1 MKSVVCSKSLCVDCV
16 ALHGPSLTAAL
27 RHSRRPC
34 VAAKAARR
42 ERGCAEPSRAEP
54 CSVAR
59 KQSGSP
65 VPSVRANQ
73 AEGGRCRRSHASAA
87 AAQRVSPYGKG
98 VTRSASGWQLG
109 QRHWRCARVGTPR
122 PPGQPLRRLHASALA
137 DGIGR
142 SSAGSIRRIGRDR
155 LNRRRWAEGSA
166 PGWTHAFRTDAIR
179 HRCWSRSHL
188 QMSRRECEIGRE
200 CGGLS
205 IDLFVVRLIPNICA
219 CKKKQPRPRG
229 NHAQRGYPVRA

>member
-1 MKSVVCSKSLCVDCV
+1 M
-16 ALHGPSLTAAL
+16 
-27 RHSRRPC
+27 
-34 VAAKAARR
+34 
-42 ERGCAEPSRAEP
+42 
-54 CSVAR
+54 
-59 KQSGSP
+59 
-65 VPSVRANQ
+65 PSVRANQ
-73 AEGGRCRRSHASAA
+73 AEGGRRRRSHASAA

-155 LNRRRWAEGSA
+155 LSRRRWAEGST
-166 PGWTHAFRTDAIR
+166 PGWTHALRTDAIR

-219 CKKKQPRPRG
+219 CKQKQTRPRG
-229 NHAQRGYPVRA
+229 NHAQRGYPVRRPLKADGMSSRPRKEKALPQRAGRTISWMSCSARSSLLFSTPRSRALEFSRPAWQSSDTKINAA